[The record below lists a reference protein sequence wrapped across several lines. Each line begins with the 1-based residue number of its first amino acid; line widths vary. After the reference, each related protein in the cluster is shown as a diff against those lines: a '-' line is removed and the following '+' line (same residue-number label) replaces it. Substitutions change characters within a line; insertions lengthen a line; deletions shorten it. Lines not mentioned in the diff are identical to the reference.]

1 MPDYL
6 HDLRFGTFI
15 TPGNANPQAPVALAQ
30 LSEQLGFDLVTFQD
44 HPYQPAFLD
53 TQTLMTWVA
62 ASTTS
67 IHVAANVL
75 NVPLRPPAVLAR
87 AAASL
92 DLLSEGRYELSL
104 GAGGFWDAIGSM
116 GGRVLSPGQAV
127 DALEE
132 AIDVIRALWSD
143 ERGGARLDGDYY
155 QLNGAK
161 RGPAPAHDMPIWV
174 GALKPRMQRLIGRKA
189 DGWLPSLAYLG
200 ETGLRD
206 GNAIIDE
213 AALEAGRDPREIRR
227 LLNVSPQLGV
237 DELLPL
243 ILEDGVGTLIV
254 ASDDPRML
262 QRFADDVMPALR
274 EAVDRER
281 GSAAAPVR
289 GAAAL
294 AKRREGIDYAG
305 VPAGLDAVEPGD
317 FGFARLRSN
326 YVRGGN
332 PGVVLRP
339 RDEAQ
344 VVEAVA
350 FAAAHPHLPLG
361 VRSAGHGIS
370 GRSTN
375 DGGIV
380 IDLARLNSIEVIGD
394 RRVRIGPGAHW
405 VDVAAVLGERGWA
418 LSSGDYGGVGVG
430 GLATAGGIGWLV
442 REHGLTIDHLRSA
455 RVVLADGSVV
465 TASESENAQLF
476 WGIRGAGGNLGIVTS
491 FEFEVDEVTD
501 VGWAQL
507 AYDATDTAG
516 FLERWG
522 AAVEAAPRDLTSFL
536 IMGGSSPVAQTMT
549 VVDSADAE
557 TVIERLQPFA
567 DIAPLVQQQV
577 ELKPYAAVMANSSG
591 APHSAQGEP
600 LFRSGLIEHI
610 TPEFAAAIAE
620 LLATGLVPFFQIRSV
635 GGAVNDVP
643 ADATAYAHRSAN
655 FSVAA
660 VGSSPRLN
668 AEWQRLGEHFSG
680 LYLSFETDQSPER
693 LGEAFPPATLA
704 RLRAL
709 KAEVDPAT
717 LFRDNFN
724 VASGE
729 KPAQ

>member
-15 TPGNANPQAPVALAQ
+15 TPSNASPQAPVALAK
-30 LSEQLGFDLVTFQD
+30 LSEQLGYDLVTFQD
-44 HPYQPAFLD
+44 HPYQPSFLD

-62 ASTTS
+62 ASTST
-67 IHVAANVL
+67 IHIAANVL
-75 NVPLRPPAVLAR
+75 NVPLRPPAVVAR

-92 DLLSEGRYELSL
+92 DLLSGGRYELSL
-104 GAGGFWDAIGSM
+104 GAGGFWDAIESM
-116 GGRVLSPGQAV
+116 GGRKLTPGQAV

-132 AIDVIRALWSD
+132 AIDVIRALWSE
-143 ERGGARLDGDYY
+143 ERGGAFIKGDYY
-155 QLNGAK
+155 QLAGAK

-174 GALKPRMQRLIGRKA
+174 GAAKPRMQRLIGRKA
-189 DGWLPSLAYLG
+189 DGWLPSFAWLG

-227 LLNVSPQLGV
+227 LLNISPQMEA
-237 DELLPL
+237 DQLLPL
-243 ILEDGVGTLIV
+243 ILEEGVGTIIV
-254 ASDDPRML
+254 ASDDPRTL
-262 QRFADDVMPALR
+262 QHFAENVIPELR

-281 GSAAAPVR
+281 GPVSAVR
-289 GAAAL
+289 SAGAL
-294 AKRREGIDYAG
+294 AQRRDGIDYDAI
-305 VPAGLDAVEPGD
+305 PSGLEAVEPGD

-344 VVEAVA
+344 VASAVV
-350 FAAAHPHLPLG
+350 FAATQDVPLG

-375 DGGIV
+375 DGGVV
-380 IDLARLNSIEVIGD
+380 IDLGYLNSIEVVGD
-394 RRVRIGPGAHW
+394 RLVRIGPGAHW
-405 VDVAAVLGERGWA
+405 MDVAAALGEHGWA

-430 GLATAGGIGWLV
+430 GLATAGGIGFLA

-455 RVVLADGSVV
+455 RVVLADGTVV
-465 TASESENAQLF
+465 TASADDNAELF

-491 FEFEVDEVTD
+491 FEFEVDEVTE
-501 VGWAQL
+501 VGWAEL
-507 AYDATDTAG
+507 AYDASDTAG
-516 FLERWG
+516 LLERWG
-522 AAVEAAPRDLTSFL
+522 AAVEAAPRELTSFL
-536 IMGGSSPVAQTMT
+536 LMGGGQTAQTMT
-549 VVDSADAE
+549 VIDSTEPE
-557 TVIERLQPFA
+557 TIIEMLQPFA
-567 DIAPLVQQQV
+567 EIAPLVQQSV
-577 ELKPYAAVMANSSG
+577 VLKPYAAVMANSTG
-591 APHSAQGEP
+591 APHTAQGEP

-610 TPEFAAAIAE
+610 TPAFAAAITD

-635 GGAVNDVP
+635 GGAVNDV
-643 ADATAYAHRSAN
+643 AEDATAYAHRSAN
-655 FSVAA
+655 FSIAA
-660 VGSSPRLN
+660 VGSSSRLN
-668 AEWQRLGEHFSG
+668 AEWAKLGEHFSG

-709 KAEVDPAT
+709 KAEVDPGNV
-717 LFRDNFN
+717 FRDNFN
-724 VASGE
+724 VAT
-729 KPAQ
+729 A

>member
-1 MPDYL
+1 
-6 HDLRFGTFI
+6 
-15 TPGNANPQAPVALAQ
+15 
-30 LSEQLGFDLVTFQD
+30 
-44 HPYQPAFLD
+44 
-53 TQTLMTWVA
+53 
-62 ASTTS
+62 
-67 IHVAANVL
+67 
-75 NVPLRPPAVLAR
+75 
-87 AAASL
+87 
-92 DLLSEGRYELSL
+92 
-104 GAGGFWDAIGSM
+104 
-116 GGRVLSPGQAV
+116 
-127 DALEE
+127 
-132 AIDVIRALWSD
+132 
-143 ERGGARLDGDYY
+143 
-155 QLNGAK
+155 
-161 RGPAPAHDMPIWV
+161 
-174 GALKPRMQRLIGRKA
+174 
-189 DGWLPSLAYLG
+189 
-200 ETGLRD
+200 
-206 GNAIIDE
+206 
-213 AALEAGRDPREIRR
+213 
-227 LLNVSPQLGV
+227 
-237 DELLPL
+237 
-243 ILEDGVGTLIV
+243 
-254 ASDDPRML
+254 
-262 QRFADDVMPALR
+262 
-274 EAVDRER
+274 
-281 GSAAAPVR
+281 
-289 GAAAL
+289 
-294 AKRREGIDYAG
+294 
-305 VPAGLDAVEPGD
+305 
-317 FGFARLRSN
+317 
-326 YVRGGN
+326 
-332 PGVVLRP
+332 
-339 RDEAQ
+339 
-344 VVEAVA
+344 
-350 FAAAHPHLPLG
+350 
-361 VRSAGHGIS
+361 
-370 GRSTN
+370 
-375 DGGIV
+375 
-380 IDLARLNSIEVIGD
+380 
-394 RRVRIGPGAHW
+394 

>member
-15 TPGNANPQAPVALAQ
+15 TPSNAAPQTPVALAQ
-30 LSEQLGFDLVTFQD
+30 LSEQLGYDLVTFQD
-44 HPYQPAFLD
+44 HPYQPSFLD

-62 ASTTS
+62 ASTST
-67 IHVAANVL
+67 IRIAANVL

-92 DLLSEGRYELSL
+92 DLLSGGRYELSL
-104 GAGGFWDAIGSM
+104 GAGGFWDAIDGM
-116 GGRVLSPGQAV
+116 GGKRLTPGQAV

-132 AIDVIRALWSD
+132 AIDVIRALWSE
-143 ERGGARLDGDYY
+143 ERGGARFAGDYY

-161 RGPAPAHDMPIWV
+161 RGPSPAHDMPIWV

-200 ETGLRD
+200 DTGLKD

-213 AALEAGRDPREIRR
+213 AAVEAGRDPREIRR
-227 LLNVSPQLGV
+227 LLNVGPQLGV

-254 ASDDPRML
+254 ASDDPGML
-262 QRFADDVMPALR
+262 QHFAEDTIPALR
-274 EAVDRER
+274 DAVDRER
-281 GSAAAPVR
+281 GPVSSVR
-289 GAAAL
+289 SSAAL
-294 AKRREGIDYAG
+294 AKRRDGISYADI
-305 VPAGLDAVEPGD
+305 PAGLEAVEPGD

-344 VVEAVA
+344 VVEALA
-350 FAAAHPHLPLG
+350 FAVAHPGVPLG

-380 IDLARLNSIEVIGD
+380 IDLGFLNDIEVVGD
-394 RRVRIGPGAHW
+394 KLVRIGPGAHW
-405 VDVAAVLGERGWA
+405 MEVAARLAEHGWA

-430 GLATAGGIGWLV
+430 GLATAGGIGYLA
-442 REHGLTIDHLRSA
+442 RGRGLTIDHLRSA
-455 RVVLADGSVV
+455 RVALADGSLV
-465 TASESENAQLF
+465 TASADENAELF

-501 VGWAQL
+501 VGWAEL
-507 AYDATDTAG
+507 AYDSSDTAG

-522 AAVEAAPRDLTSFL
+522 AAVETAPRELTSFL
-536 IMGGSSPVAQTMT
+536 LMGGPSVAQTMT
-549 VVDSADAE
+549 VVDSPDPE
-557 TVIERLQPFA
+557 TIIDMLQPFA
-567 DIAPLVQQQV
+567 EIAPLVQQSV
-577 ELKPYAAVMANSSG
+577 VLKPYSAIMANSTG
-591 APHSAQGEP
+591 AAHTAQGEP

-610 TPEFAAAIAE
+610 TPAFASAIAS

-655 FSVAA
+655 FSIAA

-668 AEWQRLGEHFSG
+668 AEWERLGEHFSG
-680 LYLSFETDQSPER
+680 LYLSFETDQSPPR
-693 LGEAFPPATLA
+693 RGGPSPPQTLA

-709 KAEVDPAT
+709 KAQVDPQNV
-717 LFRDNFN
+717 FRDNFN
-724 VASGE
+724 VVA
-729 KPAQ
+729 PA